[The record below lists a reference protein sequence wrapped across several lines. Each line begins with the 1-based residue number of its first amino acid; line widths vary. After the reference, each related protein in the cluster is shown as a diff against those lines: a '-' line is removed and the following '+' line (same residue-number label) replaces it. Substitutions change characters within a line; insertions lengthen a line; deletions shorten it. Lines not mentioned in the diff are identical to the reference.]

1 MNVVQDGTDYDN
13 HRCKIPTAQNSA
25 AAKGH
30 AAVKRPRFPNSA
42 SRSEVIAAKVVEN
55 RQSLFPLALLLLNRR
70 FRRSQQL
77 RGELFMIG
85 KEARLLIVDDESQI
99 RDVLHDFLSQSY
111 DCVALNSGEDALA
124 LLSTQSFDVIIS
136 DITMARMSGLEMVPH
151 ILSLAP
157 ESIII
162 MISGQRTIEFAI
174 DAMRAGAFDYITK
187 PFDLSE
193 VDGAVRRALDHRKLS
208 KDKLGDENSVIHLRR
223 AIDNEEFVVY
233 YQPQVDI
240 ESGNV
245 VGAEALIRWK
255 HPELGLLPPAD
266 FISLAEETGLIVPIG
281 GWVLRKAC
289 AQARKWHQAGFLG
302 FRVAVNVS
310 PRQLLQG
317 NFHESVVRTLKT
329 TGLEP
334 GCLELE
340 LTETSMMQNAEW
352 EVEILASLREKG
364 LKIAIDDFGTGYS
377 SLGYLKNLPIDS
389 VKLDQSFVKGATID
403 PDDAALVMAVVT
415 LAHNLRLKVIAEGIE
430 TEDQL
435 KFLRLLRCDR
445 GQGYLF
451 GKPAPA
457 DPIKAARHAR
467 YLPEDRYVTSYS
479 LPPT

>member
-1 MNVVQDGTDYDN
+1 
-13 HRCKIPTAQNSA
+13 
-25 AAKGH
+25 
-30 AAVKRPRFPNSA
+30 
-42 SRSEVIAAKVVEN
+42 VITTQVVEN
-55 RQSLFPLALLLLNRR
+55 LQPLTQLALILLSRR
-70 FRRSQQL
+70 FRQSKQL
-77 RGELFMIG
+77 RGEFFMSE
-85 KEARLLIVDDESQI
+85 KKARLLIIDDESQI

-111 DCVALNSGEDALA
+111 DCVALRSAEDALA
-124 LLSTQSFDVIIS
+124 LLATEPFDVIIS

-151 ILSLAP
+151 ILNLAP
-157 ESIII
+157 EAVII

-193 VDGAVRRALDHRKLS
+193 VDAAVRRALDHGKLLRA
-208 KDKLGDENSVIHLRR
+208 KLTRPNGSDENSVKQLRR
-223 AIDNEEFVVY
+223 AVENEEFLVY

-240 ESGNV
+240 ESGNI
-245 VGAEALIRWK
+245 VGAEALVRWK
-255 HPELGLLPPAD
+255 HPELGLRPPAD
-266 FISLAEETGLIVPIG
+266 FISLAEETGLIIPIG
-281 GWVLRKAC
+281 GWVLRQAC
-289 AQARKWHQAGFLG
+289 AQAREWHRAGFLD
-302 FRVAVNVS
+302 FRIAVNVS
-310 PRQLLQG
+310 PRQLQQG
-317 NFHESVVRTLKT
+317 NFSETIVQTLKI

-334 GCLELE
+334 DCLELE
-340 LTETSMMQNAEW
+340 LTETSMMENAES
-352 EVEILASLREKG
+352 EVEILASLREMG

-389 VKLDQSFVKGATID
+389 VKLDQSFVRGATTD
-403 PDDAALVMAVVT
+403 PDDAALVMAIVT

-457 DPIKAARHAR
+457 DPIKATRHAR
-467 YLPEDRYVTSYS
+467 YLPEDRYVMSYS